1 MSVGRICVRSVAT
14 ATAEE
19 TLRAAAQRMSEHA
32 VGSLVVV
39 DGKNRPVGVLTDRD
53 LMLRC
58 VAEGGDADE
67 VRVAQAMSTPVVT
80 ANEAMPIEDVLSQM
94 SASGIRRVPVTDET
108 GTLVGIL
115 ALDDVLDLLSEE
127 VTTIGRVLSKRGPKG

>member
-14 ATAEE
+14 TTPEE
-19 TLRAAAQRMSEHA
+19 TLRAAARRMREHG

-39 DGKNRPVGVLTDRD
+39 DGKTRPVGVLTDRD

-58 VAEGGDADE
+58 VADAGDADE

-80 ANEAMPIEDVLSQM
+80 AREAMPIEDVLSQM
-94 SASGIRRVPVTDET
+94 SASAIRRVPVIDEA

-115 ALDDVLDLLSEE
+115 SLDDVLDLLSEE
-127 VTTIGRVLSKRGPKG
+127 VTTIGRVLSNRAPKA

>member
-14 ATAEE
+14 ATPQE
-19 TLRAAAQRMSEHA
+19 TLREAARRMREHA

-39 DGKNRPVGVLTDRD
+39 DGKTRPVGVLTDRD
-53 LMLRC
+53 VMLRC
-58 VAEGGDADE
+58 VAGADDADD

-80 ANEAMPIEDVLSQM
+80 ASEAMPIEDILSQM
-94 SASGIRRVPVTDET
+94 SASGIRRVPVVDDA
-108 GTLVGIL
+108 GVLVGIL

-127 VTTIGRVLSKRGPKG
+127 VTTIGRLLARRAPKL

>member
-14 ATAEE
+14 TTPAE
-19 TLRAAAQRMSEHA
+19 TLRAAAQRMRERG

-39 DGKNRPVGVLTDRD
+39 DGKKRPVGVLTDRD

-58 VAEGGDADE
+58 VAGADDPDGVE
-67 VRVAQAMSTPVVT
+67 VAQVMSTPVVT
-80 ANEAMPIEDVLSQM
+80 AGETMPIEDVLSQM
-94 SASGIRRVPVTDET
+94 SASGIRRVPVVDAT
-108 GTLVGIL
+108 GMLVGIL

-127 VTTIGRVLSKRGPKG
+127 VTTIGRLLSRRTSNV

>member
-14 ATAEE
+14 ASADE
-19 TLRAAAQRMSEHA
+19 TLRVAGQRMRDHG

-39 DGKNRPVGVLTDRD
+39 DGKTRPVGVLTDRD

-58 VAEGGDADE
+58 VAGSDDAAT
-67 VRVAQAMSTPVVT
+67 VAVAQAMSTPVVT
-80 ANEAMPIEDVLSQM
+80 APETMPIEDILSRM
-94 SASGIRRVPVTDET
+94 AASGIRRVPVVDED

-127 VTTIGRVLSKRGPKG
+127 VTTIGRLLSRRAPNA

>member
-14 ATAEE
+14 ITPGE
-19 TLRAAAQRMSEHA
+19 TLRAAAQRMRENG

-39 DGKNRPVGVLTDRD
+39 DGKTKPVGLLTDRD

-58 VAEGGDADE
+58 VADAGDADE

-80 ANEAMPIEDVLSQM
+80 ASEAMPIEDVLSQM
-94 SASGIRRVPVTDET
+94 SASEIRRVPVVDEA

-127 VTTIGRVLSKRGPKG
+127 VTTIGRLLSGRTQKV